1 MQEKVRVTSLLDQ
14 LPGAQL
20 MTAGTQQ
27 REGCNAVTRGE
38 IFLYAGR

>member
-1 MQEKVRVTSLLDQ
+1 MQEEIVLTSLFDQ

-27 REGCNAVTRGE
+27 QEGCDAMTQE